1 MLIPWR
7 NLGPEWKSKLICGT
21 SLGIGGILYL
31 KVLMPHFK
39 IGIPCV
45 FHELTGLYCPG
56 CGITRTIV
64 ALLDFN
70 LYQAFRYNM
79 LIFAI
84 IPLYIGYVWMK
95 YKGNGKYGNAIM
107 WMMVVMALLFG
118 VLRNV
123 PMFNW
128 LAPITVP

>member
-31 KVLMPHFK
+31 KVIMPHFK

-70 LYQAFRYNM
+70 LYQAFRSNM